1 MSAQPLEEGFVAP
14 AKQTSDRCHPPHPIN
29 TDNVDHLQDDILSSE
44 KAQHMAEFFGLLA
57 DPNRL
62 RIVSLLAVKE
72 LCVCDLAAALDMSES
87 AVSHQMRSLRVMR
100 LVSHRK
106 QGRKVFYR
114 LQDHH
119 ILDLYHIVAEHLD
132 EAEP

>member
-1 MSAQPLEEGFVAP
+1 MSAQPLEQGFVAP
-14 AKQTSDRCHPPHPIN
+14 AKQTGDRCHPPHPLNIN
-29 TDNVDHLQDDILSSE
+29 NVDRLQDDILSSE
-44 KAQHMAEFFGLLA
+44 KAQRMGEFFGLLA

-62 RIVSLLAVKE
+62 RILSLLAVKE

-100 LVSHRK
+100 LVSYRK

-119 ILDLYHIVAEHLD
+119 ILSLYRTVAEHLD
-132 EAEP
+132 ESE